1 MSMKARLVSLLL
13 VGSAALASAAP
24 AFAGSYT
31 TGFRWDSS
39 RRLVG
44 MVSPDPD
51 GAGALP
57 YLAERYSYN
66 DDGQLVLVEKGNLT
80 AWPAESVAPSAWSGF
95 VVIQQTAYSYDT
107 RGYQTEARASAGG
120 TIYSVTQMSY
130 DSDGR
135 LTCTAVRMNL
145 DPAQIPAAGSD
156 SCQLSTALGKTAGS
170 DGPDRI
176 TKNLYDAAGQVTQVR
191 KALGTSVEQAYAT
204 YTYSPNGQK
213 LTMAD
218 ANGNL
223 ASFVYDG
230 FDRQVAWR
238 FPSASNGSVSAACT
252 IGTISEVN
260 GVTGPSESR
269 GGSDDCEKYAYDRG
283 GNRRTLVKRDG
294 SVIRYSYDAL
304 NRMTVKDIPARADL
318 ASDQTRDVFYG
329 YDLRGLQTFARFDSA
344 TGEGVS
350 STYDKAGRL
359 TSSTLAM
366 NGTSRQLQYD
376 YDAAS
381 NRTKLTYPDSV
392 YVQLGYDNMSRM
404 NLAHWWSPAGGQL
417 TQFMSIA
424 YDAAGRR
431 DDINR
436 ASSYTGY
443 DYDGASRLTTQ
454 DQRFN
459 AGVGNVATT
468 FGYNAASQIKS
479 RSRNNDVYA
488 YTDSLSINRNYSVN
502 GLNQYTSTSTGAT
515 YQYDLNGNLTQA
527 QLNPEGPTN
536 YKYDVENRLVS
547 ASGLKN
553 ATLRYDPLGRLYEVT
568 GTSTT
573 RFLYDG
579 DALVA
584 EYDAG
589 GTMLRRYIHGA
600 GVDEPVVAD
609 EGSALNCSGTRVF
622 HSDHQGSVIATAD
635 CWGNR
640 QAVNTYDEY
649 GNPGA
654 ANAAISSGG
663 RFSYTGQIYIPELGL
678 YHYKARAYS
687 PTLGRFMQT
696 DPIGYEDQLNLYAYV
711 GNDPMNGND
720 PAGKCTMPANATKN
734 TPANDICQDAKK
746 LNVSGQGLAAT
757 EEEEGGRR
765 RDVYIAPEGR
775 PTVGVGHVVLPGDKL
790 KVGDVISD
798 ARVDGLFK
806 SDMAEN
812 EAIVER
818 LVGNLPV
825 SQREFDAL
833 ADLAHNVGETNLSAA
848 KSPGLNA
855 AIDKGDYNAMGANL
869 RYTKDE
875 NGKVQPGLA
884 HRSTRRENIFR
895 GGNYSDP
902 RKKTP

>member
-1 MSMKARLVSLLL
+1 MSVMALRLSGLL
-13 VGSAALASAAP
+13 VGASLLASAAP

-381 NRTKLTYPDSV
+381 NRIKLTFPDLVAFSFAV
-392 YVQLGYDNMSRM
+392 DPLSR
-404 NLAHWWSPAGGQL
+404 
-417 TQFMSIA
+417 T
-424 YDAAGRR
+424 
-431 DDINR
+431 
-436 ASSYTGY
+436 TGLY
-443 DYDGASRLTTQ
+443 EGSAQNSLQ
-454 DQRFN
+454 
-459 AGVGNVATT
+459 VG
-468 FGYNAASQIKS
+468 FGYNAAGQRSSISRSPGQASSFAFDAIGRLGSLAQSLVGGGGNVTTTLGYTPASQIKT
-479 RSRNNDVYA
+479 RIRDNDAYA
-488 YTDSLSINRNYSVN
+488 YLDSLSVNRNYSVN
-502 GLNQYTSTSTGAT
+502 GLNQYTSTSTGAS
-515 YQYDLNGNLTQA
+515 YQYDPNGNLTQA

-568 GTSTT
+568 GTSTA

-579 DALVA
+579 DALIA
-584 EYDAG
+584 EYDGSGA
-589 GTMLRRYIHGA
+589 MLRRYVHGP
-600 GVDEPVVAD
+600 GVDEPMIWY
-609 EGSALNCSGTRVF
+609 EGAPVSAATRRF
-622 HSDHQGSVIATAD
+622 LHSDHQGSIIAVSNSSGTLH
-635 CWGNR
+635 
-640 QAVNTYDEY
+640 QANAYDEY
-649 GNPGA
+649 GTPGA
-654 ANAAISSGG
+654 ANSG

-696 DPIGYEDQLNLYAYV
+696 DPIGYNDQTNLYVYV
-711 GNDPMNGND
+711 GNDPINFFDPNGKESILVREQDGSHTLVIPYSLKSDSVTAQDIENVASTYTFEGD
-720 PAGKCTMPANATKN
+720 LRVELVNTDQPILGMLNEVTVGTGPDNLHCGSIGECTYTTGPG
-734 TPANDICQDAKK
+734 QD
-746 LNVSGQGLAAT
+746 N
-757 EEEEGGRR
+757 
-765 RDVYIAPEGR
+765 VYIDGSAQMAAEA
-775 PTVGVGHVVLPGDKL
+775 TAHDLVGHAGGSLPDGYQIKDGVRTGDL
-790 KVGDVISD
+790 KSGYSSDQVMSDRKGTRFNSTETQQMKDRADVRACRSSD
-798 ARVDGLFK
+798 
-806 SDMAEN
+806 
-812 EAIVER
+812 
-818 LVGNLPV
+818 
-825 SQREFDAL
+825 
-833 ADLAHNVGETNLSAA
+833 
-848 KSPGLNA
+848 
-855 AIDKGDYNAMGANL
+855 
-869 RYTKDE
+869 
-875 NGKVQPGLA
+875 GKIAQCQ
-884 HRSTRRENIFR
+884 
-895 GGNYSDP
+895 
-902 RKKTP
+902 